1 MLHYLCRLDL
11 DLCVFSSTLSGVTT
25 ILLFLSEFVVIN
37 PCQGTRKEG
46 NGIEEGWGVAC
57 RHNEAEKVQF
67 LVIIT
72 LAKESKKS
80 YANLRVNMKGKKAA
94 TEALRFIIPL

>member
-1 MLHYLCRLDL
+1 MCD
-11 DLCVFSSTLSGVTT
+11 FSSTLSGVTT
-25 ILLFLSEFVVIN
+25 ILLFLLEFVVIN
-37 PCQGTRKEG
+37 PCQRTHKEE
-46 NGIEEGWGVAC
+46 GIEEGRGVAC

-72 LAKESKKS
+72 LAKESKES
-80 YANLRVNMKGKKAA
+80 YANLRVNMEAKKAA

>member
-37 PCQGTRKEG
+37 PCQRTRKVE
-46 NGIEEGWGVAC
+46 GIEEGWGVAC

-80 YANLRVNMKGKKAA
+80 YANLRVNMKVKKAA

>member
-1 MLHYLCRLDL
+1 M
-11 DLCVFSSTLSGVTT
+11 
-25 ILLFLSEFVVIN
+25 
-37 PCQGTRKEG
+37 
-46 NGIEEGWGVAC
+46 AC

-80 YANLRVNMKGKKAA
+80 YANLRVNMKVKKAA

>member
-1 MLHYLCRLDL
+1 MCASLLHYLCRLDL

-37 PCQGTRKEG
+37 PCQRTRKEG

-80 YANLRVNMKGKKAA
+80 YANMKVKKAA